1 MNILVRNMDRAVTEE
16 MLAEKFRPFGTV
28 ASVTIVLD
36 KQTGLSKGFGFV
48 DMPVQA
54 EGEAA
59 IKKLNH
65 TKLLK
70 ETIRVKQAAPKPV
83 PEEPGKPDNT
93 VGV

>member
-16 MLAEKFRPFGTV
+16 MLMEKFKVFGSV
-28 ASVTIVLD
+28 SSVTIVLD
-36 KQTGLSKGFGFV
+36 KVTKLSKGFGFV

-59 IKKLNH
+59 IKALNL

-70 ETIRVKQAAPKPV
+70 QTIRVKVAAPKP
-83 PEEPGKPDNT
+83 EETKS
-93 VGV
+93 V